1 MAEKQYYTIDPDTLN
16 PPLTP
21 REQKVLNEFTRGSIN
36 KDKAK
41 SKPPKQE
48 GEEEIK
54 DPEHEEPEIT

>member
-1 MAEKQYYTIDPDTLN
+1 MPHEKRYDTIDPNTLN

-21 REQKVLNEFTRGSIN
+21 REERVLNEFTRGSIN

-41 SKPPKQE
+41 SKPPKRE
-48 GEEEIK
+48 GEEIK